1 MYTGIGEFFIRIYPV
16 VLKKKRNTVYRLTQ
30 HSNAIQ
36 HSATCFGTLEPSSG
50 TFITTVFSLYWRYN
64 PFWVCILQPS
74 SGALASS
81 FSRFLD
87 HTQRRATV
95 GRTPL
100 DE

>member
-50 TFITTVFSLYWRYN
+50 TFITTVFFSLLA
-64 PFWVCILQPS
+64 LQPVL
-74 SGALASS
+74 GLYFAA
-81 FSRFLD
+81 F
-87 HTQRRATV
+87 
-95 GRTPL
+95 
-100 DE
+100 